1 MFVGRCGATGWLLK
15 KTLRASEQL
24 RPDVATERDEF
35 SKEIAAVDPNRLVF
49 LDESGILTN
58 MTRRSARAPI
68 GERACGE
75 APVRWKR
82 LTVLGALGLDGVVTM
97 TTVTTGTTIP
107 VFVYFLQTSVLPV
120 LREQKPDAIVV
131 MDNLSAHKNQAVK
144 DAIAAAGL
152 TVRYLPRYSP
162 DFSPI
167 EPCWSKIKT
176 ALRAVA
182 ARTVESLRAA
192 LDTVV
197 VDVTADDAAGWFGH
211 CGYVSAS

>member
-1 MFVGRCGATGWLLK
+1 VSGVAAPRLGCQK

-24 RPDVATERDEF
+24 RPDVAAERDDF
-35 SKEIAAVDPNRLVF
+35 NKEIAAVDPNRLVF
-49 LDESGILTN
+49 LDESGILTT
-58 MTRRSARAPI
+58 MTRRYARAPI

-75 APVRWKR
+75 APVNWKR
-82 LTVLGALGLDGVVTM
+82 LTVLGALSLDGVTAM

-107 VFVYFLQTSVLPV
+107 VFLDFLQTSVLPV
-120 LREQKPDAIVV
+120 LREHKPDAILV

-152 TVRYLPRYSP
+152 TLRYLPRYSP

-176 ALRAVA
+176 ALRAAA
-182 ARTVESLRAA
+182 ARTVESLEAA
-192 LDTVV
+192 LDAAVAS
-197 VDVTADDAAGWFGH
+197 VTADDATGWFGH
-211 CGYVSAS
+211 CGYKTAS

>member
-1 MFVGRCGATGWLLK
+1 LSGAAAPRVGCEK

-24 RPDVATERDEF
+24 RPDVAAERDEF

-68 GERACGE
+68 GERACGA
-75 APVRWKR
+75 APVTWKR

-107 VFVYFLQTSVLPV
+107 VFVDFLQTSLLPV

-144 DAIAAAGL
+144 DAITAAGL
-152 TVRYLPRYSP
+152 TLRYLPRYS
-162 DFSPI
+162 DSVI
-167 EPCWSKIKT
+167 
-176 ALRAVA
+176 
-182 ARTVESLRAA
+182 
-192 LDTVV
+192 
-197 VDVTADDAAGWFGH
+197 
-211 CGYVSAS
+211 

>member
-1 MFVGRCGATGWLLK
+1 MSPPTAMTSARN
-15 KTLRASEQL
+15 LRRSI
-24 RPDVATERDEF
+24 RT
-35 SKEIAAVDPNRLVF
+35 F

-58 MTRRSARAPI
+58 MTRRYARAPV

-107 VFVYFLQTSVLPV
+107 VFIDFLQTSLLPV
-120 LREQKPDAIVV
+120 LRDQKPDAILV

-152 TVRYLPRYSP
+152 TLRYLPRYSP

-167 EPCWSKIKT
+167 ESCWSKIN
-176 ALRAVA
+176 LRAVA
-182 ARTVESLRAA
+182 ARTVESLRDA
-192 LDTVV
+192 LDTAVA
-197 VDVTADDAAGWFGH
+197 DVTAADAAGWFGH
-211 CGYVSAS
+211 CGYTSPS

>member
-1 MFVGRCGATGWLLK
+1 M
-15 KTLRASEQL
+15 RASEQL
-24 RPDVATERDEF
+24 RPDVAAERDDLN
-35 SKEIAAVDPNRLVF
+35 KEIAAVDPNRLVF
-49 LDESGILTN
+49 LDESWILTN
-58 MTRRSARAPI
+58 MTQRYAQAPV

-75 APVRWKR
+75 APVNWKR
-82 LTVLGALGLDGVVTM
+82 LTVLGALDGVVTM

-107 VFVYFLQTSVLPV
+107 VFLYFLQTTLLPV
-120 LREQKPDAIVV
+120 LREQKPDAILV
-131 MDNLSAHKNQAVK
+131 MDKLSAHKNQAVK

-192 LDTVV
+192 LDTAAAA
-197 VDVTADDAAGWFGH
+197 VTADDAAGWFGH
-211 CGYVSAS
+211 CGYTSPS

>member
-1 MFVGRCGATGWLLK
+1 
-15 KTLRASEQL
+15 
-24 RPDVATERDEF
+24 
-35 SKEIAAVDPNRLVF
+35 
-49 LDESGILTN
+49 
-58 MTRRSARAPI
+58 MTRRHARAPV
-68 GERACGE
+68 GERAVGH
-75 APVRWKR
+75 APVNWKR

-107 VFVYFLQTSVLPV
+107 VFVEFLQTNVLPV

-152 TVRYLPRYSP
+152 TDLSRYSP

-182 ARTVESLRAA
+182 ARTVESLRDA
-192 LDTVV
+192 LDGAAA
-197 VDVTADDAAGWFGH
+197 DVTADDAAGWFGH
-211 CGYVSAS
+211 CGYATPP

>member
-1 MFVGRCGATGWLLK
+1 LPGVAAPRLGDQK

-24 RPDVATERDEF
+24 RPDVAAEREDF
-35 SKEIAAVDPNRLVF
+35 SKDMAAVDPTRLVF

-58 MTRRSARAPI
+58 MTRRYARASV
-68 GERACGE
+68 GERACGA
-75 APVRWKR
+75 APVNWKR

-107 VFVYFLQTSVLPV
+107 VFLDFLQTTLLPV
-120 LREQKPDAIVV
+120 LCEQKPDAIVV

-192 LDTVV
+192 LDTAAA
-197 VDVTADDAAGWFGH
+197 DVTADDAAGWFGH
-211 CGYVSAS
+211 CGYISPS

>member
-1 MFVGRCGATGWLLK
+1 
-15 KTLRASEQL
+15 
-24 RPDVATERDEF
+24 
-35 SKEIAAVDPNRLVF
+35 LVF

-58 MTRRSARAPI
+58 MTRRTARAPI

-75 APVRWKR
+75 APVNWKR

-107 VFVYFLQTSVLPV
+107 VFVDFLQTSLLPV

-197 VDVTADDAAGWFGH
+197 ADVTADDAAGWFGH
-211 CGYVSAS
+211 CG